1 MLPDKQTILI
11 VDDNEESLKAIKR
24 ALQKDYRVI
33 ISDKG
38 SKAIELLKKE
48 AIDITITDLKMPG
61 VDGMD
66 LLEKTKEID
75 PEISVIMLTGYG
87 TIENAVDAMKA
98 GAVDYLLK
106 PVDVFELRTRV
117 KKIIQNKTLHQEIN
131 YLRAQVN
138 KKYGFHNI
146 IGNSEAMKNI
156 YVQIEQIAPTKTNV
170 LILGESGTG
179 KELVARSIHHNSGRA
194 NKPFIP
200 LNCSALPETL
210 LESEL
215 FGYEKGTFTGATER
229 RLGKFELSQGGTIF
243 LDEIGEMAKSIQVKL
258 LRVLDQKEIMRVGGA
273 EIIKIDTRLITAT
286 NTNLEKALEEKK
298 LREDL
303 YYRLKVVTINLPP
316 LRERKED
323 IPLLLDSFLKQFSEE
338 NNKNIKGLKKEVIDL
353 FMDYHWPGNVREL
366 KNVVENMVVMSNR
379 SILSL
384 KDIPPSIGKTKNKDK
399 SVYLKIGSPLE
410 EMEKEMIRETLKEFN
425 GNRTKTAKTLSIG
438 LRTLQRKI
446 KSYNLN

>member
-66 LLEKTKEID
+66 VLEKTKEID
-75 PEISVIMLTGYG
+75 PEISVIMLTAYG

-117 KKIIQNKTLHQEIN
+117 KKIIQNKALHREIN

-156 YVQIEQIAPTKTNV
+156 YV
-170 LILGESGTG
+170 
-179 KELVARSIHHNSGRA
+179 
-194 NKPFIP
+194 
-200 LNCSALPETL
+200 
-210 LESEL
+210 
-215 FGYEKGTFTGATER
+215 
-229 RLGKFELSQGGTIF
+229 
-243 LDEIGEMAKSIQVKL
+243 
-258 LRVLDQKEIMRVGGA
+258 
-273 EIIKIDTRLITAT
+273 
-286 NTNLEKALEEKK
+286 
-298 LREDL
+298 
-303 YYRLKVVTINLPP
+303 
-316 LRERKED
+316 
-323 IPLLLDSFLKQFSEE
+323 
-338 NNKNIKGLKKEVIDL
+338 
-353 FMDYHWPGNVREL
+353 
-366 KNVVENMVVMSNR
+366 
-379 SILSL
+379 
-384 KDIPPSIGKTKNKDK
+384 
-399 SVYLKIGSPLE
+399 
-410 EMEKEMIRETLKEFN
+410 
-425 GNRTKTAKTLSIG
+425 
-438 LRTLQRKI
+438 
-446 KSYNLN
+446 

>member
-1 MLPDKQTILI
+1 
-11 VDDNEESLKAIKR
+11 
-24 ALQKDYRVI
+24 
-33 ISDKG
+33 
-38 SKAIELLKKE
+38 
-48 AIDITITDLKMPG
+48 
-61 VDGMD
+61 
-66 LLEKTKEID
+66 
-75 PEISVIMLTGYG
+75 
-87 TIENAVDAMKA
+87 
-98 GAVDYLLK
+98 
-106 PVDVFELRTRV
+106 
-117 KKIIQNKTLHQEIN
+117 
-131 YLRAQVN
+131 
-138 KKYGFHNI
+138 
-146 IGNSEAMKNI
+146 
-156 YVQIEQIAPTKTNV
+156 
-170 LILGESGTG
+170 
-179 KELVARSIHHNSGRA
+179 
-194 NKPFIP
+194 
-200 LNCSALPETL
+200 
-210 LESEL
+210 
-215 FGYEKGTFTGATER
+215 
-229 RLGKFELSQGGTIF
+229 
-243 LDEIGEMAKSIQVKL
+243 
-258 LRVLDQKEIMRVGGA
+258 MRVGGA